1 MRTARDI
8 LGDALAHRASAVLLD
23 YSPQG
28 VAVRYMIDGVWLP
41 QANRE
46 RETADPALEALKL
59 LCGLN
64 PQDRQS
70 RQEGAFGLE
79 YVVLRQSV
87 FDKVDGAR
95 PSSAKSSPLS

>member
-1 MRTARDI
+1 M
-8 LGDALAHRASAVLLD
+8 LLD

-41 QANRE
+41 QPNRE
-46 RETADPALEALKL
+46 REAADPALEALKL

-70 RQEGAFGLE
+70 RQEGAFGME
-79 YVVLRQSV
+79 YAVLRQSV
-87 FDKVDGAR
+87 FDKVAR
-95 PSSAKSSPLS
+95 SKAEFKEKLAIELIKKRRADED